1 MLISCVICFVESH
14 PNNPNNESGVIAQCI
29 AHLRTS
35 SPWYPLACNSFC
47 HSKAQVQC
55 CKRIWDN
62 VSGSFGPK
70 RWLGLASLWIVGMT
84 SFKKDRVYL
93 NLPSQKICVYHIK
106 RTEWAKRW
114 QYMLTIRK
122 GQVFLLVKTWSFWP
136 NPATHVSHLFDKTA
150 GFWFHLTEMVT
161 LPETNIAPEK
171 SKIMVGL
178 FSFWDGLF

>member
-1 MLISCVICFVESH
+1 MLISCFICFVESH

-29 AHLRTS
+29 AHLPTS
-35 SPWYPLACNSFC
+35 SPLYPLACNSFC

-70 RWLGLASLWIVGMT
+70 SWAWRGEFVDRWDDLFQEGSCMFEGHFLAKNMCISYKANWVSKTMTVHVDHKKRSGFSVGKNMILLTKPGYT
-84 SFKKDRVYL
+84 SE
-93 NLPSQKICVYHIK
+93 PS
-106 RTEWAKRW
+106 
-114 QYMLTIRK
+114 IR
-122 GQVFLLVKTWSFWP
+122 QNSRL
-136 NPATHVSHLFDKTA
+136 
-150 GFWFHLTEMVT
+150 WFHLTEMVT

-178 FSFWDGLF
+178 VSFWDG